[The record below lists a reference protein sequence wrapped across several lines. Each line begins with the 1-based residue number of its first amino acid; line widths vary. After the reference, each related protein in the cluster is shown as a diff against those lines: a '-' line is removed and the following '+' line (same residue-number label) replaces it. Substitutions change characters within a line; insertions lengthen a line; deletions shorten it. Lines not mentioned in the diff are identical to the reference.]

1 MIKLLRYAVHR
12 DDKDDNAQDMLA
24 SHFDS
29 GRAAMLEKHLRSYAI
44 ECFKSGGHR
53 LASPGLHSSWL
64 LRVSNLT
71 LFSRSDSMSE
81 QAQQT

>member
-1 MIKLLRYAVHR
+1 MIKLLRDAVHH
-12 DDKDDNAQDMLA
+12 DGDDDNAQGTHA
-24 SHFDS
+24 SHFDN

-44 ECFKSGGHR
+44 ECFESGGHR

-64 LRVSNLT
+64 LKVSNLT
-71 LFSRSDSMSE
+71 LFSLSDSMSE